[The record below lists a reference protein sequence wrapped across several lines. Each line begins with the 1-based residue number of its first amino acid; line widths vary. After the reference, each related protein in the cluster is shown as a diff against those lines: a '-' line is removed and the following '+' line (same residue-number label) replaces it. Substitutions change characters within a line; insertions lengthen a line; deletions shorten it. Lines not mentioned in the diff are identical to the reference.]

1 MEYLN
6 KFREIQ
12 EKMNSE
18 AAQGGN
24 TSSKAE
30 LDALKAENEALKA
43 QLAKKDYRIKHLVQ
57 SIEELLPS
65 IVE

>member
-6 KFREIQ
+6 KLREIQ
-12 EKMNSE
+12 DKMNSE

-43 QLAKKDYRIKHLVQ
+43 QLSKKDYRIKHLVQ